1 MLVIG
6 CVQITIFFMLYSIW
20 RRNRIKNREGMKIQG
35 KKIDYKEI
43 PGRPT
48 RYLIL
53 VEYQINGEEKRKR
66 IITTDR
72 AARKFAKE
80 EEIALIYVHSLDKI
94 YWSGEKKYANMPIII
109 LLVVLAVF
117 MWGFMLVGIIYELC
131 K

>member
-1 MLVIG
+1 MLVIV
-6 CVQITIFFMLYSIW
+6 CVQIIIFFMLYNIW
-20 RRNRIKNREGMKIQG
+20 RRARIKNREGIEIQG

-53 VEYQINGEEKRKR
+53 AEYQIAGEKKRKR

-80 EEIALIYVHSLDKI
+80 ENIALIYVHSLDKI
-94 YWSGEKKYANMPIII
+94 YWSDERKYADMPIII
-109 LLVVLAVF
+109 LLVLLAIF
-117 MWGFMLVGIIYELC
+117 MWGLMWVRIIYEWM
-131 K
+131 